1 MTLIF
6 EVMNIRLSDC
16 KIGEELK
23 VNKIEDEDIAPKLI
37 EMGLTENLITKIIFI
52 APLGDP
58 IALDINGFVLSIRK
72 SEAKHILV
80 NKISS

>member
-6 EVMNIRLSDC
+6 EVMNVRLSDC
-16 KIGEELK
+16 KVGEELK
-23 VNKIEDEDIAPKLI
+23 VKKIEDGEIAPKLI

>member
-6 EVMNIRLSDC
+6 EVMNVRLSDC